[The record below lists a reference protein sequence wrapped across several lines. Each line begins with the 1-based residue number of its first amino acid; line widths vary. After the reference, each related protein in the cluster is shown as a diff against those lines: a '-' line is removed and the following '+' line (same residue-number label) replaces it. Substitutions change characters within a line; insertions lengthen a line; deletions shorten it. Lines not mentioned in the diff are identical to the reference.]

1 MPTQIKD
8 LVDVSFTL
16 GLPATTTEAFNNIMI
31 FNTESG
37 GTAQVET
44 FSTLATLEL
53 TYASTTAVYKTAATL
68 FKQTSKKGRKISAV
82 KVGSGAE
89 ATPASIVPVTVIQE
103 VIALDTE
110 FWACFMDRSVSDTVA
125 DAITTT
131 LAEAC
136 AVEMDLHENKM
147 LFLSGDNA
155 DISELGVD
163 NENTTVMIFKS
174 DTSAY
179 DAELA
184 SCWMGA
190 CLPDKLG
197 TLNPCFYDI
206 TVVNLQPFTDTE
218 LGVIA
223 DASFNRI
230 EQVGSY
236 KIVPATKPGG
246 ASAIYGGVNSK
257 GSAIS
262 EIFTADY
269 LQTYV
274 MNAVFDLFM
283 QEKKITADAVG
294 LKQIESVGTATL
306 ITEGKDMID
315 TDSINFD
322 LDTATIDEDTYSAD
336 IPNGSADLEKYL
348 NKVTVSFKLN

>member
-1 MPTQIKD
+1 MPTEIKD
-8 LVDVSFTL
+8 LIDVSFTL

-37 GTAQVET
+37 GTAKVET
-44 FSTLATLEL
+44 FSSLATLEVE
-53 TYASTTAVYKTAATL
+53 YADTTAVYATAKTL
-68 FKQTSKKGRKISAV
+68 FKQTSKEGRKISAV

-89 ATPASIVPVTVIQE
+89 ATPASIVPETVIQE
-103 VIALDTE
+103 VLALDTE
-110 FWACFMDRSVSDTVA
+110 FWGCFLDRFVSDTIA
-125 DAITTT
+125 DSITTT

-147 LFLSGDNA
+147 LFLSSDNA
-155 DISELGVD
+155 DIASLGVD
-163 NENTTVMIFKS
+163 NSNTTVMIFKS
-174 DTSAY
+174 DSADY

-206 TVVNLQPFTDTE
+206 TVVNLQAFTDTE
-218 LGVIA
+218 LGAIA
-223 DASFNRI
+223 DANFNRI
-230 EQVGSY
+230 EQVGNY

-246 ASAIYGGVNSK
+246 TSAIYGGITSK
-257 GSAIS
+257 GQAIS
-262 EIFTADY
+262 EVFTADY

-283 QEKKITADAVG
+283 QEKKINGNAVG
-294 LKQIESVGTATL
+294 LTQIESVGTAEL
-306 ITEGKDMID
+306 ISEGKDMID
-315 TDSINFD
+315 TESINFN
-322 LDTATIDEDTYSAD
+322 LDTATIDEDTYSAT
-336 IPNGSADLEKYL
+336 IPDGSADLEKYL